1 MVEFGKKIAN
11 KVIAYAF
18 TAGVV
23 IALVL
28 GLIAN
33 WVPPTTVPYLTSL
46 LILAGIIV
54 GFFNIN
60 PRETKDYIL
69 FTTALVIVVS
79 LAGSNLSGLQYVGKY
94 LDNVLKHLLAF
105 ILPSVIIVGVKAI
118 INLAKD

>member
-1 MVEFGKKIAN
+1 MKKVAN

-33 WVPPTTVPYLTSL
+33 WVSATTVPYLTSL

-54 GFFNIN
+54 GFFNITPN
-60 PRETKDYIL
+60 ETKDYIL
-69 FTTALVIVVS
+69 FTTALVIVVA
-79 LAGSNLSGLQYVGKY
+79 LGGNNLGELQYVGKY
-94 LDNVLKHLLAF
+94 LETILNHLLAF
-105 ILPSVIIVGVKAI
+105 ILPSVIIVGIKAV